1 MRRQVMNGGAH
12 NAGFI
17 TYVAILTMSLL
28 LLLAFMGLRISQICE
43 SNAVDELHLEEAHY
57 AAQRGAHWFVGYCK
71 AGNTW
76 DFQQKLIVTDEGD
89 VEITIEPD
97 RSIDNLRHVMS
108 YGRLKNREIVS
119 RVHMYVTVDQDKRM
133 HVIKVKPYRG
143 EAMKRKKKIHS
154 GVCITDER
162 IVCVTAHIENKTM
175 VITDA

>member
-43 SNAVDELHLEEAHY
+43 SNTVDELHLEEAHY

-89 VEITIEPD
+89 VEITIESSSCYVLWEIKKSGNSEP
-97 RSIDNLRHVMS
+97 RSYVCH
-108 YGRLKNREIVS
+108 NRS
-119 RVHMYVTVDQDKRM
+119 R
-133 HVIKVKPYRG
+133 
-143 EAMKRKKKIHS
+143 
-154 GVCITDER
+154 
-162 IVCVTAHIENKTM
+162 
-175 VITDA
+175 

>member
-76 DFQQKLIVTDEGD
+76 DFQQKLIVTDEAD

-97 RSIDNLRHVMS
+97 RSIDNPRHVMS
-108 YGRLKNREIVS
+108 YGRLKNREIMS

-133 HVIKVKPYRG
+133 HVVKVKPY
-143 EAMKRKKKIHS
+143 
-154 GVCITDER
+154 
-162 IVCVTAHIENKTM
+162 
-175 VITDA
+175 